1 MTPDYI
7 GDSLYHVLIGIPVGT
22 LLGYAFARAEDFY
35 RSHYG
40 RRHRR

>member
-1 MTPDYI
+1 MTPEYI
-7 GDSLYHVLIGIPVGT
+7 NNSLSYGIIGVPVGV
-22 LLGYAFARAEDFY
+22 LVGYAFARAEDFY